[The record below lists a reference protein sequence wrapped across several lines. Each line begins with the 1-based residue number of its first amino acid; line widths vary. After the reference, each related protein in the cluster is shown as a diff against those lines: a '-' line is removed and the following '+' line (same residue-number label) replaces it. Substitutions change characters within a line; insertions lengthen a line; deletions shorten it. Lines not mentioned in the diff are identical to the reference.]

1 MVGATPIG
9 FRDVLPLEAA
19 ERERIVNLIQKGF
32 ADRGYLPVETP
43 LFENHEL
50 FRRGAHLEE
59 TPFQLF
65 DQTGQQL
72 VLRPDLTMSV
82 ARMVATRFH
91 REDAPF
97 RLRYTA
103 PVVRDQVRS
112 GDARQFT
119 QVGVEL
125 IGDASPA
132 ADAEVV
138 SLLAETLE
146 TLDIASWRIV
156 CGDVRIL
163 QTLLDACAPDEE
175 FKSAVRRFINDSDI
189 VGLDDYVESARC
201 AGVLSDAFAAALSAL
216 PRTFG
221 GLEALDAVDE
231 LMASVGLSCEVTASL
246 RTLFAA
252 AQEAGFAS
260 HLVCD
265 FTIMAAFDYY
275 TGIVFKAYGADMAD
289 SLASGGRYD
298 SIFERLGFEPLPA
311 AGLAFSV
318 ERLECALNVVDFGV
332 AASSH
337 DASTV
342 RPLRIAVPKG
352 SLFDDTVAALEAV
365 GLDVSGLRNPGRRL
379 IIPTTD
385 GSVEYVIVR
394 PTDAP
399 AFVAYGGADCGMCG
413 RDSLI
418 EAALKVIQLVDL
430 GYGAC
435 RFVVAEPAE
444 AAGKA
449 ERAHAWR
456 GTIRVST
463 KYPRITRAYYESR
476 GQQVDIIPLHGNI
489 ELGPIVGL
497 SDRIVDIT
505 ATGTTLR
512 ENNMVIV
519 DEVMECTARFFASP
533 AALRNDSRVRALAA
547 RLAEYAK
554 GTNR

>member
-1 MVGATPIG
+1 MIGATPIG
-9 FRDVLPLEAA
+9 FRDVLPEEAA
-19 ERERIVNLIQKGF
+19 ERERIVNLMQERF
-32 ADRGYLPVETP
+32 SERGYLPVETP

-72 VLRPDLTMSV
+72 VLRPDITMSV

-97 RLRYTA
+97 RLRYSA
-103 PVVRDQVRS
+103 PVVRDQVRL
-112 GDARQFT
+112 GDPRQFT

-125 IGDASPA
+125 IGDPSAG
-132 ADAEVV
+132 ADAEVIA
-138 SLLAETLE
+138 LLAETLE
-146 TLDIASWRIV
+146 GLDIASWRIV

-163 QTLLDACAPDEE
+163 QTLLDVCAPDEK
-175 FKSAVRRFINDSDI
+175 FKAFVRRFIDDSDI
-189 VGLDDYVESARC
+189 VGLDDYIEKARY
-201 AGVLSDAFAAALSAL
+201 AGHISDASAAAISAL
-216 PRTFG
+216 PRIFG
-221 GLEALDAVDE
+221 GLEALDKVDD
-231 LMASVGLSCEVTASL
+231 LMMSVGLSCNVTAPL
-246 RTLFAA
+246 RTLYTAA
-252 AQEAGFAS
+252 CSAGFVE

-275 TGIVFKAYGADMAD
+275 TGIVFKAYGADMVD

-298 SIFERLGFEPLPA
+298 SIFERLGFEALPA
-311 AGLAFSV
+311 VGLAFSL
-318 ERLECALNVVDFGV
+318 ERLECALSVVDFGV
-332 AASSH
+332 SAAPH
-337 DASTV
+337 GANGA

-352 SLFDDTVAALEAV
+352 SLFKDTVLALESV
-365 GLDVSGLRNPGRRL
+365 GLDVSELREPGRRL
-379 IIPTTD
+379 IISSAD
-385 GSVEYVIVR
+385 GSVDYVIVR

-399 AFVAYGGADCGMCG
+399 AFVAHGGADCGMCG

-418 EAALKVIQLVDL
+418 EAGLKVIQLVDM

-435 RFVVAEPAE
+435 RFVVAEPETAI
-444 AAGKA
+444 GKA
-449 ERAHAWR
+449 DRAHAWR

-512 ENNMVIV
+512 ENNMVVV
-519 DEVMECTARFFASP
+519 DEVLECTARFFASP
-533 AALRNDSRVRALAA
+533 AALRNDARVRSLAS

-554 GTNR
+554 GMK